1 MYVTVGC
8 ILYDLRVILNKRGV
22 KSMNSSNNNIS
33 ANLRYLRNR
42 RRLSQEE
49 VAEQV
54 GVTRQAVA
62 KWEKGDT
69 LPDILNCEALADLFD
84 VSLNDLVRYDPEQEG
99 VPIGPKNK
107 HIFGTVTI
115 GERGQIVL
123 PKKARDTLKL
133 KTGDTLVV
141 LGDSSPV
148 SAGIA
153 LVSSDTFLRMTGEV
167 SNIFFKGKE
176 DKL

>member
-1 MYVTVGC
+1 
-8 ILYDLRVILNKRGV
+8 
-22 KSMNSSNNNIS
+22 MNNSKNNIA
-33 ANLRYLRNR
+33 ANLRHLRTR
-42 RRLSQEE
+42 LRLSQEE
-49 VAEQV
+49 VAEQI

-62 KWEKGDT
+62 KWENGDS

-84 VSLNDLVRYDPEQEG
+84 VSLNDLVRFDSEQEG

-133 KTGDTLVV
+133 QPGDTLVV
-141 LGDSSPV
+141 LGDSNPTT
-148 SAGIA
+148 AGIA
-153 LVSSDTFLRMTGEV
+153 LISSNTFLRMTGKAV
-167 SNIFFKGKE
+167 DMFFKGKE
-176 DKL
+176 DKT